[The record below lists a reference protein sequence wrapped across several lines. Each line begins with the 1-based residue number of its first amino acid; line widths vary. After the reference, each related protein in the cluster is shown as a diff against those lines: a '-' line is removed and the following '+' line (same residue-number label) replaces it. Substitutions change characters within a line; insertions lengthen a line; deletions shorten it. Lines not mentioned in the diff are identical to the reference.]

1 MRTTFLLIR
10 HGQTAWNKDVRFRGR
25 TDLPLD
31 ETGRAQARRV
41 GERLRREPVAAVY
54 ASPLSRA
61 VETARPLAESLGL
74 AVQPHPGLLDMDYGQ
89 WQGLT
94 PEEVSARWP
103 ELHHL
108 WQQSPDRVAIP
119 GGESLSAVQ
128 DRAVAAL
135 SSLAEEHAGETVA
148 LVGHQVVN
156 KAILLAVLGMP
167 LSAFWRIPQDT
178 GCINA
183 FARKSGDWSLLYM
196 NDTCH
201 LAGPAQK

>member
-25 TDLPLD
+25 ADLPLD
-31 ETGRAQARRV
+31 DTGRVQARRV
-41 GERLRREPVAAVY
+41 ADRLRSQPIRAVY

-61 VETARPLAESLGL
+61 VETARPLADALNL
-74 AVQPHPGLLDMDYGQ
+74 PVQPRPGLLDIDYGE

-103 ELHHL
+103 ELHRL

-119 GGESLSAVQ
+119 GGESLPVVQ
-128 DRAVAAL
+128 RRAMTAL
-135 SSLAEEHAGETVA
+135 ASLTERHGGETVV

-183 FARKSGDWSLLYM
+183 FAWESDAWSLLYL
-196 NDTCH
+196 NDTSH
-201 LAGPAQK
+201 LASSQK